1 MKILK
6 FDGASRGNPG
16 IASSAAVLLESGVVI
31 KDTYQR
37 LSGKRTNNQAEYLG
51 LIAGLRMALFMG
63 ITELQVEGDSKLV
76 IEQLFGNWQ
85 CKHPVLKKYYQTA
98 KELLKQFQFI
108 NGRWIPREQNK
119 EADAYCNYAIDKGLK
134 SGQEQ
139 WFQIDN
145 DKQTKT
151 SLFQFVEVKSVSKF
165 P

>member
-16 IASSAAVLLESGVVI
+16 ISSSAAVLFESGVVI
-31 KDTYQR
+31 KDTYRR
-37 LSGKRTNNQAEYLG
+37 LPGKRTNNQAEYLG
-51 LIAGLRMALFMG
+51 LIAGLRMAIAMG

-98 KELLKQFQFI
+98 KELLKQFHFI

-119 EADAYCNYAIDKGLK
+119 EADAYCNYALDKGLY

-139 WFQIDN
+139 WFKIEEDIP
-145 DKQTKT
+145 KKT
-151 SLFQFVEVKSVSKF
+151 SLFQFVEVKSISKF

>member
-16 IASSAAVLLESGVVI
+16 IASSAAVLFESGIVI

-51 LIAGLRMALFMG
+51 LIAGLRMALSIG
-63 ITELQVEGDSKLV
+63 IIELQVEGDSKLV

-85 CKHPVLKKYYQTA
+85 CRHPVLKKYYQTA

-119 EADAYCNYAIDKGLK
+119 EADAYCNYALDKGLK
-134 SGQEQ
+134 SGEDK
-139 WFQIDN
+139 WFTIDN
-145 DKQTKT
+145 DIPSKS